1 MKKIGWMLLAGMFLM
16 ACKTQKMSDKQ
27 VFYSQQAV
35 ESLALQTFLSNTKPQ
50 QLATAEWDYVPGL
63 VALSVLKA
71 YELYPEKTIYYETVK
86 AYAEHSLKGSDTIA
100 VRYTAIDD
108 LAAGKIF
115 FTLYETEMKRGNTP
129 DAERYK
135 HCVTAFR
142 NKLKYHHLRIQEGVK
157 GAGFFIHKLIY
168 PNQMWLDGLF
178 MGSPMYAGWQHYFGN
193 ELGEKDNFDSWSDI
207 AHQFKTIHQYT
218 YDAEKQLNYHVFA
231 ADPEDKNAF
240 WAKKD
245 APHQGCS
252 PEFWG
257 RGMGWYFAALVD
269 VLDWMPKTH
278 PDYQSLLSITQQVAA
293 GLARYQDRESGCW
306 YQLLQYDKNR
316 KSNPEG
322 DVVFGKT
329 CNRGEKNNYLEA
341 SASAMFTY
349 AYLKGIRLG
358 ILNKKQYSPTAEK
371 AYQGLIQ
378 QFIRPN
384 DKGGINIIQSCAS
397 AGLGPARDPSRCG
410 TINYYL
416 CGNDVTITQNEGK
429 AIGAFILAAL
439 EYEKQ
444 VGKQR

>member
-1 MKKIGWMLLAGMFLM
+1 MGMFLM
-16 ACKTQKMSDKQ
+16 ACKTQKMSEKQ
-27 VFYSQQAV
+27 VLYSQQAV
-35 ESLALQTFLSNTKPQ
+35 ESLALKTFLSNTKPQ

-63 VALSVLKA
+63 VALSVLKV
-71 YELYPEKTIYYETVK
+71 YELYPEKMAYYEAVK
-86 AYAEHSLKGSDTIA
+86 AYAEHSLKGGDTIA

-135 HCVTAFR
+135 HCVTHFR
-142 NKLKYHHLRIQEGVK
+142 NKLKYNHLRIQDGVK
-157 GAGFFIHKLIY
+157 GAGFFIHKLVY

-178 MGSPMYAGWQHYFGN
+178 MGSPMYAGWQHYFGG

-231 ADPEDKNAF
+231 ADTDDKNAF

-245 APHQGCS
+245 EPHQGCS

-257 RGMGWYFAALVD
+257 RGMGWYFAALTD
-269 VLDWMPKTH
+269 VLEWMPKTH
-278 PDYQSLLSITQQVAA
+278 PDYANLLKITQQVAA
-293 GLARYQDRESGCW
+293 GLVRYQDKSSGCW
-306 YQLLQYDKNR
+306 YQLLQYDRNT
-316 KSNPEG
+316 KSNPAG
-322 DVVFGKT
+322 DTVLEKVY
-329 CNRGEKNNYLEA
+329 NRGEKSNYLES
-341 SASAMFTY
+341 SASSMFTY

-358 ILNKKQYSPTAEK
+358 ILDKKIYGSIAEK
-371 AYQGLIQ
+371 AYRGLIRE
-378 QFIRPN
+378 FIRTHPT
-384 DKGGINIIQSCAS
+384 GGIDIIQSCAS

-416 CGNDVTITQNEGK
+416 CGNDVAITQNEGK

-439 EYEKQ
+439 EFEMNAK
-444 VGKQR
+444 

>member
-1 MKKIGWMLLAGMFLM
+1 MKKFGWIFLAGMFLM
-16 ACKTQKMSDKQ
+16 ACKTQKTTEQQ
-27 VFYSQQAV
+27 VIYSQQAV

-71 YELYPEKTIYYETVK
+71 YELYPEKTAYYEAVK
-86 AYAEHSLKGSDTIA
+86 AYAEHSLKGGDTIA

-115 FTLYETEMKRGNTP
+115 FTLYETEMKRGNTAT
-129 DAERYK
+129 AERYK
-135 HCVTAFR
+135 NCVTAFR
-142 NKLKYHHLRIQEGVK
+142 NKLKYNHLRIQKGVK
-157 GAGFFIHKLIY
+157 GEGFFIHKLVY

-178 MGSPMYAGWQHYFGN
+178 MGSPMYAGWQRYFGK

-207 AHQFKTIHQYT
+207 AHQFKIINQYT

-231 ADPEDKNAF
+231 ADTKDKNAF
-240 WAKKD
+240 WAKKEE
-245 APHQGCS
+245 PHQGCS

-269 VLDWMPKTH
+269 VLEWMPKTH
-278 PDYQSLLSITQQVAA
+278 PDYASLLTITQQVAQ
-293 GLARYQDRESGCW
+293 GLARYQDKESGCW
-306 YQLLQYDKNR
+306 YQLLQYDATV
-316 KSNPEG
+316 KSNPAG
-322 DVVFGKT
+322 DVVGGKT
-329 CNRGEKNNYLEA
+329 YNQGEKNNYLEA

-358 ILNKKQYSPTAEK
+358 ILDKKTYRSIAEK
-371 AYQGLIQ
+371 AYQGLIRE
-378 QFIRPN
+378 FIRTN
-384 DKGGINIIQSCAS
+384 STGGIDIIQSCAS
-397 AGLGPARDPSRCG
+397 AGLGPEKDPSRCG

-416 CGNDVTITQNEGK
+416 CGKDVGITQNEGK

-439 EYEKQ
+439 EYEK
-444 VGKQR
+444 